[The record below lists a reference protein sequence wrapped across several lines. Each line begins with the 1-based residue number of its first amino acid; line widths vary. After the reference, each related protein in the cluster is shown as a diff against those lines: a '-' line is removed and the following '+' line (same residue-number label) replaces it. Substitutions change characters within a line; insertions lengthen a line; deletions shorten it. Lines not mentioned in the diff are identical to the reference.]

1 MLVSYKFATRNFWKL
16 TKIALNQ
23 IGISLYEKMPSKFAS
38 KKTDF
43 HAQSL
48 EISGPITDEFG
59 MLFKKKNTSHNTKD
73 AKTIASKFCFST
85 RI

>member
-1 MLVSYKFATRNFWKL
+1 
-16 TKIALNQ
+16 
-23 IGISLYEKMPSKFAS
+23 
-38 KKTDF
+38 
-43 HAQSL
+43 
-48 EISGPITDEFG
+48 